1 MLHTLR
7 HSPWQCDMA
16 ALMRT
21 LQEGDDLLLLS
32 DGVTAAVVGGRYLD
46 LLLAAPITV
55 HALQEDVDAR
65 GLSGQISNRIVLV
78 SYTDFVSL
86 TVKHAAQIAW

>member
-16 ALMRT
+16 TLLRT

-32 DGVTAAVVGGRYLD
+32 DGVAAAVAGSRYLD
-46 LLLAAPITV
+46 LLLDAPITLHV
-55 HALQEDVDAR
+55 LQEDVDAR
-65 GLSGQISNRIVLV
+65 GLSGQISNSVVQV

>member
-32 DGVTAAVVGGRYLD
+32 DGITAAVVGGRYLD

-65 GLSGQISNRIVLV
+65 ALSGQISNRIVLV

-86 TVKHAAQIAW
+86 TVKHTAQIAW

>member
-32 DGVTAAVVGGRYLD
+32 DGVTAAVVGSR
-46 LLLAAPITV
+46 
-55 HALQEDVDAR
+55 
-65 GLSGQISNRIVLV
+65 
-78 SYTDFVSL
+78 
-86 TVKHAAQIAW
+86 

>member
-16 ALMRT
+16 ALLRT
-21 LQEGDDLLLLS
+21 VQEGDDLLLLS
-32 DGVTAAVVGGRYLD
+32 DGVTAAVAGSRYLD

-65 GLSGQISNRIVLV
+65 GLSGQISNRIVRV